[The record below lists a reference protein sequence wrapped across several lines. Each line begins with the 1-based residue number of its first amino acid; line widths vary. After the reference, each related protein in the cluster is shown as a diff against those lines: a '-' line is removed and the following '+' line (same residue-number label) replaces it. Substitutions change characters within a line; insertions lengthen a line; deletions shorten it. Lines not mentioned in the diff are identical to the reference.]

1 MNTCYIFGAAPIDDY
16 RFIHLALDDS
26 DAVICADG
34 GYHHAL
40 ACGLQPDWVVGDF
53 DSESAEVLL
62 PNTIRV
68 KPEKDDTDMELA
80 VAQGISLRYR
90 TFVLYGALGGR
101 LDHTVA
107 NLQLL
112 ASLTERGIQATLLDA
127 QNEVTMLQ
135 NGTRT
140 LTPNEYPYVSI
151 FSHSSQSEGVTLTGF
166 RYPLTEKTLSDTTG
180 GRTVSNALA
189 APTASITVRR
199 GMLLILRTKDH

>member
-16 RFIHLALDDS
+16 RFIRLELDDS
-26 DAVICADG
+26 DVVICADG
-34 GYHHAL
+34 GYHHVL

-80 VAQGISLRYR
+80 VAQGISLGYR

-166 RYPLTEKTLSDTTG
+166 RYPLTEKTLHNTTG
-180 GRTVSNALA
+180 GLTVSNELA

-199 GMLLILRTKDH
+199 GMLLILRTKDR